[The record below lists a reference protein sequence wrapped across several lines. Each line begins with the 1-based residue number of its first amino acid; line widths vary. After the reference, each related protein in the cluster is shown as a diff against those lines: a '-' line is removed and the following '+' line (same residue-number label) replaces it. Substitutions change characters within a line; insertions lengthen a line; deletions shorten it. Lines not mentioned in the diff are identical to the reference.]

1 MQVAHPSVTALLDLE
16 NAVSS
21 GKKEMVPTKKN
32 KWSILDKII
41 SFNDNHMVFVGCH
54 YSHDIGLFWDEDQGK
69 FFERSGDLNTH
80 HWERYP

>member
-41 SFNDNHMVFVGCH
+41 SFNDNRFLYLNIFVVSF
-54 YSHDIGLFWDEDQGK
+54 SHHGK
-69 FFERSGDLNTH
+69 E
-80 HWERYP
+80 